1 MVEGTIKQVTSMID
15 EAVTAANDARKAAE
29 DAAQDAQAPEE
40 PPALA
45 ETVVIDVIDDESVEE
60 STPEVKDAQ
69 DQDKQ
74 VEDKEFDPAEK
85 IAQLEEQLEH
95 EKKEYLFLMADMENL
110 RRRTAREKIDIVKNG
125 TENAMRDLLPVVDDF
140 ERALDAIN
148 KGGDLDSLKEGVELI
163 YNKFVKYLESQ
174 HVTAIES
181 TGKDFDT
188 DVHDAV
194 TMFPGDP
201 SMKGKVIDT
210 TIKGYMIND
219 KVLRHAKVV
228 VGS

>member
-1 MVEGTIKQVTSMID
+1 MSKKNKKNQND
-15 EAVTAANDARKAAE
+15 EAKVKEEEILDNENVEQQPQEQEAE
-29 DAAQDAQAPEE
+29 ENAESDPEKK
-40 PPALA
+40 
-45 ETVVIDVIDDESVEE
+45 I
-60 STPEVKDAQ
+60 
-69 DQDKQ
+69 
-74 VEDKEFDPAEK
+74 EDLE
-85 IAQLEEQLEH
+85 AQLKH
-95 EKKEYLFLMADMENL
+95 EKEVYLFLMADFDNF
-110 RRRTAREKIDIVKNG
+110 RKRTLNEKAELIKNG
-125 TENAMRDLLPVVDDF
+125 AERALRDLLPVVDDL

-148 KGGDLDSLKEGVELI
+148 KGGDLDSLKEGVNLI

-174 HVTAIES
+174 HVSAIES

-188 DVHDAV
+188 DIHEAV
-194 TMFPGDP
+194 TTFPAPDP

>member
-1 MVEGTIKQVTSMID
+1 MSKKNKKNQNE
-15 EAVTAANDARKAAE
+15 EAKV
-29 DAAQDAQAPEE
+29 
-40 PPALA
+40 
-45 ETVVIDVIDDESVEE
+45 
-60 STPEVKDAQ
+60 AQ
-69 DQDKQ
+69 DQVLNEEKTSEQTQEQVKQ
-74 VEDKEFDPAEK
+74 EEEVDPAQK
-85 IAQLEEQLEH
+85 IADLEAAIEH
-95 EKKEYLFLMADMENL
+95 EKKEYLFLMADFENF
-110 RRRTAREKIDIVKNG
+110 RRRTLKEKADLIKNG
-125 TENAMRDLLPVVDDF
+125 AESAMRDLLPVVDDL

-148 KGGDLDSLKEGVELI
+148 KGGDLDSLKEGVGLI

-174 HVTAIES
+174 HVTAIDS

-188 DVHDAV
+188 DVHEAV
-194 TMFPGDP
+194 TMFPAPDP

>member
-1 MVEGTIKQVTSMID
+1 MSKKNKKNLKD
-15 EAVTAANDARKAAE
+15 EATAAQKEIQEQATLNAE
-29 DAAQDAQAPEE
+29 QQADNKEETANEDPE
-40 PPALA
+40 
-45 ETVVIDVIDDESVEE
+45 
-60 STPEVKDAQ
+60 K
-69 DQDKQ
+69 
-74 VEDKEFDPAEK
+74 K

-95 EKKEYLFLMADMENL
+95 EKKEYLFLMADFENF
-110 RRRTAREKIDIVKNG
+110 RKRTLKEKADLIKNG
-125 TENAMRDLLPVVDDF
+125 TEGAMRELLPVVDDL

-148 KGGDLDSLKEGVELI
+148 KGGDLDSLKEGVDLI

-174 HVTAIES
+174 HVKAIDS

-188 DVHDAV
+188 DVHEAV
-194 TMFPGDP
+194 TMFPAPDP

>member
-1 MVEGTIKQVTSMID
+1 MSKKNKKNQND
-15 EAVTAANDARKAAE
+15 EAKAVKDEILNEKNDIE
-29 DAAQDAQAPEE
+29 QQNPEE
-40 PPALA
+40 KAG
-45 ETVVIDVIDDESVEE
+45 ETES
-60 STPEVKDAQ
+60 DL
-69 DQDKQ
+69 
-74 VEDKEFDPAEK
+74 AEK

-95 EKKEYLFLMADMENL
+95 EKKEYIYLMSDMENL
-110 RRRTAREKIDIVKNG
+110 RRHTAKEKIDIVKNG

-148 KGGDLDSLKEGVELI
+148 KGGDLDSLKEGVDLI

-174 HVTAIES
+174 HVIAIDS

-188 DVHDAV
+188 DVHEAV
-194 TMFPGDP
+194 TMFPAPDP

>member
-1 MVEGTIKQVTSMID
+1 MSKKNKKNQNDEAKAAQEELLNEENTEQQAQEQVTEE
-15 EAVTAANDARKAAE
+15 EA
-29 DAAQDAQAPEE
+29 
-40 PPALA
+40 
-45 ETVVIDVIDDESVEE
+45 
-60 STPEVKDAQ
+60 TPEKRI
-69 DQDKQ
+69 
-74 VEDKEFDPAEK
+74 AE
-85 IAQLEEQLEH
+85 LEEQLEH
-95 EKKEYLFLMADMENL
+95 EKKEYLFLMADFENF
-110 RRRTAREKIDIVKNG
+110 RKRTLKEKGDLIKNG
-125 TENAMRDLLPVVDDF
+125 AESAMRDLLPVVDDL

-148 KGGDLDSLKEGVELI
+148 KGGDLDSLKEGVDLI

-188 DVHDAV
+188 DVHEAV
-194 TMFPGDP
+194 TMFPAPDP
-201 SMKGKVIDT
+201 DMKGKVIDT

>member
-1 MVEGTIKQVTSMID
+1 MSKKNKKNQNE
-15 EAVTAANDARKAAE
+15 EAKAAQEEIQEQEEVLNPKQQSTENQEVVQE
-29 DAAQDAQAPEE
+29 DPE
-40 PPALA
+40 
-45 ETVVIDVIDDESVEE
+45 
-60 STPEVKDAQ
+60 Q
-69 DQDKQ
+69 
-74 VEDKEFDPAEK
+74 K
-85 IAQLEEQLEH
+85 IAQLEAALEH
-95 EKKEYLFLMADMENL
+95 EKKEYLFLMADFENFRKRKL
-110 RRRTAREKIDIVKNG
+110 KEKADLIKNG
-125 TENAMRDLLPVVDDF
+125 AESAMRDLLPVVDDL

-148 KGGDLDSLKEGVELI
+148 KGGDLESLKEGVDLI

-174 HVTAIES
+174 HVTAIDS

-188 DVHDAV
+188 DIHDAV
-194 TMFPGDP
+194 TTFPAPDP

>member
-1 MVEGTIKQVTSMID
+1 MSKKNKKNQNE
-15 EAVTAANDARKAAE
+15 EAKAAQEEIQEQEEVLNPKQQSTENQEVVQE
-29 DAAQDAQAPEE
+29 DPE
-40 PPALA
+40 
-45 ETVVIDVIDDESVEE
+45 
-60 STPEVKDAQ
+60 Q
-69 DQDKQ
+69 
-74 VEDKEFDPAEK
+74 K
-85 IAQLEEQLEH
+85 IAQLEAALEH
-95 EKKEYLFLMADMENL
+95 EKKEYLFLMADFENF
-110 RRRTAREKIDIVKNG
+110 RKRTLKEKADLIKNG
-125 TENAMRDLLPVVDDF
+125 AESAMRDLLPVVDDL

-148 KGGDLDSLKEGVELI
+148 KGGDLESLKEGVDLI

-174 HVTAIES
+174 HVTVIDS

-188 DVHDAV
+188 DIHDAV
-194 TMFPGDP
+194 TTFPAPDP

>member
-1 MVEGTIKQVTSMID
+1 MSKKNKKNQNEEEK
-15 EAVTAANDARKAAE
+15 AVKAQNLNE
-29 DAAQDAQAPEE
+29 ENNNIEQQTQEQAPEGQ
-40 PPALA
+40 
-45 ETVVIDVIDDESVEE
+45 IDPSER
-60 STPEVKDAQ
+60 
-69 DQDKQ
+69 
-74 VEDKEFDPAEK
+74 

-95 EKKEYLFLMADMENL
+95 EKKEYLFLMADFENF
-110 RRRTAREKIDIVKNG
+110 RKRTLKEKADLIKNG
-125 TENAMRDLLPVVDDF
+125 AESAMRDLLPVVDDL

-148 KGGDLDSLKEGVELI
+148 KGGDLDSLKEGVDLI
-163 YNKFVKYLESQ
+163 YCKFVKYLESQ

-188 DVHDAV
+188 DVHEAV
-194 TMFPGDP
+194 TMFPAPDP

-228 VGS
+228 VGN